1 MRVFIFKYSVPL
13 VYALTAIVLV
23 LTFAASLLYQQKNRA
38 QNVSR
43 VLILQN
49 DSILSENIQLKN
61 SLLER
66 EVKETG
72 TKDRLSVKYP

>member
-13 VYALTAIVLV
+13 VYALTSAVLV
-23 LTFAASLLYQQKNRA
+23 LFFATALLYQQKSKA
-38 QNVSR
+38 QSVNR

-61 SLLER
+61 ALLQQ
-66 EVKETG
+66 EVGPTEK
-72 TKDRLSVKYP
+72 KDRLSVKYP

>member
-13 VYALTAIVLV
+13 VYALASAVLV
-23 LTFAASLLYQQKNRA
+23 LILAAYLLYQQKTKA
-38 QNVSR
+38 QSFNR

-61 SLLER
+61 SLLQQ
-66 EVKETG
+66 EVKVSG
-72 TKDRLSVKYP
+72 KKDGLSASYR

>member
-13 VYALTAIVLV
+13 VYALTSTVLV
-23 LTFAASLLYQQKNRA
+23 LFFAAALLYQQKSKA
-38 QNVSR
+38 QSVNR

-61 SLLER
+61 ALLQQ
-66 EVKETG
+66 EVKSPEKRDG
-72 TKDRLSVKYP
+72 LSVKYP

>member
-1 MRVFIFKYSVPL
+1 MKVFIFKYSVPL
-13 VYALTAIVLV
+13 VYALTAVVLV
-23 LTFAASLLYQQKNRA
+23 LTFAAVLLYQQKSKA

-61 SLLER
+61 SLLQR

-72 TKDRLSVKYP
+72 TKDGLSVKYP

>member
-13 VYALTAIVLV
+13 VFALAATVLV
-23 LTFAASLLYQQKNRA
+23 LTFAAALLYQQKNKV
-38 QNVSR
+38 QSHNR

-61 SLLER
+61 SLLQQEIKSPGKR
-66 EVKETG
+66 NG
-72 TKDRLSVKYP
+72 LSVNYP

>member
-13 VYALTAIVLV
+13 VYALTAVVLV
-23 LTFAASLLYQQKNRA
+23 LTFAAVLLYQQKNKA
-38 QNVSR
+38 QDVSR

-61 SLLER
+61 SLLQR
-66 EVKETG
+66 EVKSPG
-72 TKDRLSVKYP
+72 TKDGLSVKYP

>member
-13 VYALTAIVLV
+13 VYALTTAVLV
-23 LTFAASLLYQQKNRA
+23 LTFASVLLYQQKSKT
-38 QNVSR
+38 QNVNR

-61 SLLER
+61 SLLQQ
-66 EVKETG
+66 EVKTPGNKEG
-72 TKDRLSVKYP
+72 LSVKYP